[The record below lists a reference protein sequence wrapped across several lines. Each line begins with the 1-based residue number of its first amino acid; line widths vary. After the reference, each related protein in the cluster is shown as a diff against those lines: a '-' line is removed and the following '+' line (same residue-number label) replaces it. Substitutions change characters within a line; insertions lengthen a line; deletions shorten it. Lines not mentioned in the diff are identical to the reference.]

1 MIETRAKKAKPF
13 PPCCCQRTVTFV
25 RRAAQTVGG
34 WLGGWPTTPHCLS
47 LAHNN
52 NNNAGLP
59 SPEDFVQYTDAAKP
73 VVLRGAAIPLMGAFV
88 HSKYNPFK
96 ANTINTPPF
105 NQPTHLPTNQTN
117 KRPTNQ
123 PTNQPTNH
131 EPTTNER
138 TNQNRPTN
146 QPTE

>member
-47 LAHNN
+47 LAHN

-123 PTNQPTNH
+123 PTNH